1 MAQLSPEDRK
11 LFNDKNFVVLSTT
24 RKDGRPRS
32 VTLWVDV
39 DGDEILVNGANS
51 RAWIQNLRRDPR
63 VALAIF
69 DLADPYQRVSL
80 QGTVTAIV
88 DEGANDHYARLRQKY
103 RGLSEEESR
112 RRSADAED
120 RTVVRIRPD
129 RIVSRP
135 G

>member
-1 MAQLSPEDRK
+1 MAQLSPEERK

-39 DGDEILVNGANS
+39 DGDEILVNGARS
-51 RAWIQNLRRDPR
+51 RAWIENLRRDPR

-69 DLADPYQRVSL
+69 DLADPYQRVSV
-80 QGTVTAIV
+80 QGTVTAVV
-88 DEGANDHYARLRQKY
+88 DAGANEHYARLRQKY
-103 RGLSEEESR
+103 RGLTEEESR

-120 RTVVRIRPD
+120 RIVVRIRPD
-129 RIVSRP
+129 RVTSRP

>member
-24 RKDGRPRS
+24 RKDGSPRS

-69 DLADPYQRVSL
+69 DLADPYQRVSV

-129 RIVSRP
+129 RVVSRP